1 MGLVRLQHVR
11 NLIDTQQGARS
22 QTSLLH
28 FSCSALALASSY
40 ELAVAEIDLTAL
52 VLTNVREHEL
62 KIHGPDYDEMKEE
75 LEATCHLMK

>member
-1 MGLVRLQHVR
+1 MK
-11 NLIDTQQGARS
+11 LITCPVNS
-22 QTSLLH
+22 
-28 FSCSALALASSY
+28 
-40 ELAVAEIDLTAL
+40 DLTAL